1 MSSTQEV
8 SEQLARCHFTAAC
21 SGFHLL
27 HAYMSGL
34 ISLCVA
40 AGAQDERFLPR
51 MKASSRIVSLSLLPS
66 SGPYHNCMYKFLR
79 PISLRINV
87 QIRSF
92 TFISAAKS
100 ALDSLSQPP
109 CVFTFKSG
117 TLLE

>member
-8 SEQLARCHFTAAC
+8 SEQLARRHFTAAC

-51 MKASSRIVSLSLLPS
+51 MKASSRIVSLSFQVLGLITTVCTS
-66 SGPYHNCMYKFLR
+66 SFD
-79 PISLRINV
+79 
-87 QIRSF
+87 RS
-92 TFISAAKS
+92 
-100 ALDSLSQPP
+100 
-109 CVFTFKSG
+109 VF
-117 TLLE
+117 E